1 MLISFIK
8 IIVYYLIIW
17 LVLIN
22 YEFKIDNDLI
32 YESFIIV
39 NVKYFI
45 VLINEFLEICFS
57 VSENIIE

>member
-1 MLISFIK
+1 MNLRK
-8 IIVYYLIIW
+8 
-17 LVLIN
+17 
-22 YEFKIDNDLI
+22 ENDLI

-45 VLINEFLEICFS
+45 VFINEFLEICFS